1 MKLKYKSNNLHYN
14 SSRREELF
22 QFIILQISLTFNAPT
37 SSSRNIQCWGLG
49 LNKTEWN
56 SLKEF
61 RNIFL
66 SLRRKVTSEYSDKYQ
81 SEGPEYVEW
90 IPSVEVWNI
99 WDSWPQPGHSW
110 RIITAGSVGW
120 WCWYCT
126 VSLQMVKVIHYP
138 LLPPHPAP
146 GFILSLLPSQ
156 WPGWPQ
162 RREVRRVCGS
172 PLQSGG

>member
-1 MKLKYKSNNLHYN
+1 MHQLPAAGIFSVG
-14 SSRREELF
+14 
-22 QFIILQISLTFNAPT
+22 
-37 SSSRNIQCWGLG
+37 GLG

-110 RIITAGSVGW
+110 TIITAGSVGW